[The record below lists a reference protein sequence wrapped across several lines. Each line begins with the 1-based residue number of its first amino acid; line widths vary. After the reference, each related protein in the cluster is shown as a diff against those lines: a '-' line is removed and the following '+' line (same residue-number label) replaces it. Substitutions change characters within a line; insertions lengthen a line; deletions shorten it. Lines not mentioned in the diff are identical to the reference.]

1 MKGEGILICP
11 GISSEFWQQ
20 FSQLLGGSSAD
31 SKYTTNTVIVP
42 YLAAKPLR
50 YFQLP
55 LTLNRSGRFQIPN
68 ILCCAVLLTGMVLIN
83 IVGYNFDLSLK
94 VNDVD

>member
-1 MKGEGILICP
+1 MKGAGIFICP

-20 FSQLLGGSSAD
+20 FSQLLGGSSAY
-31 SKYTTNTVIVP
+31 SKYTTNTVIP

-68 ILCCAVLLTGMVLIN
+68 KYTLLRGT
-83 IVGYNFDLSLK
+83 FDR
-94 VNDVD
+94 NGAY